1 MTPNMSNTD
10 MKVKVMQI
18 IETIKKQAQVEII
31 MRAPK
36 VDDEDKIRQKMET
49 VKSMLGSNVRII
61 RDVSDKVEEL
71 KVD

>member
-1 MTPNMSNTD
+1 MSNTD

-49 VKSMLGSNVRII
+49 VKSMLGSNVRIL